1 MQIKKAPIN
10 DRFRVWK
17 ASWKFCIPTT
27 YNFALPVKLAIFLK
41 ISLLFNFFNLR
52 FCPYT
57 GKYGPVETRILAFK
71 FKFGKSNKNAKFLK
85 TIDILIKLYSFL

>member
-1 MQIKKAPIN
+1 MTRI
-10 DRFRVWK
+10 
-17 ASWKFCIPTT
+17 
-27 YNFALPVKLAIFLK
+27 
-41 ISLLFNFFNLR
+41 LR
-52 FCPYT
+52 FCPYM